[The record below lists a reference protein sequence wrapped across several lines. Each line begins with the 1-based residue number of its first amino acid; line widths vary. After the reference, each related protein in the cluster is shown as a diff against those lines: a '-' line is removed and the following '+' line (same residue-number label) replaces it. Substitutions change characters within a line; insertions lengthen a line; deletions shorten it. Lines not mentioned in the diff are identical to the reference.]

1 MRPQHGKAEAGR
13 LIRDT
18 CRRRSLSFLL
28 AIPYATFHVIRRRDL
43 VGAYFSSYSSSGSSS
58 SSSSAVSALQ
68 RDPLDPAWADR
79 GVRRPVCCAFVE
91 ISSLSSPHVNMS
103 ISNHSTTRKSWRS
116 DAPIILPGWECH
128 TGGSRSKPTV
138 HRCRPKT
145 GGCGLLTRTQDEP
158 TKQHG
163 SGASVAVP
171 PEFSSDKMIGDN
183 KILKAR
189 CRWSR
194 TVLVP
199 AECQI
204 SDYCV
209 QSH

>member
-1 MRPQHGKAEAGR
+1 MCFILPLARFVATAR
-13 LIRDT
+13 AV
-18 CRRRSLSFLL
+18 LL
-28 AIPYATFHVIRRRDL
+28 
-43 VGAYFSSYSSSGSSS
+43 
-58 SSSSAVSALQ
+58 SALACI
-68 RDPLDPAWADR
+68 RNDSPISFSMA
-79 GVRRPVCCAFVE
+79 CAKINTTDSALRAYISDSVE

-116 DAPIILPGWECH
+116 DTPIILPGWECH

-171 PEFSSDKMIGDN
+171 QPASQFSAVCDD
-183 KILKAR
+183 
-189 CRWSR
+189 
-194 TVLVP
+194 
-199 AECQI
+199 
-204 SDYCV
+204 
-209 QSH
+209 